1 MIDLI
6 TKLGYFYILLNV
18 ILLIVVL
25 AFIYW
30 VWKKIDSN
38 K

>member
-1 MIDLI
+1 MLDLI
-6 TKLGYFYILLNV
+6 TKLGYFYILFNV

-30 VWKKIDSN
+30 VWKKIDD